1 MGGLTLLSDLID
13 FLILSR
19 QTPTEGP
26 SQSRQQLVIIV
37 LLIAPIWLIA
47 LCLVAGL
54 CMAARVGDQQRCLM
68 REESELDVRGEE
80 TIQAHPASPAARGA
94 AQRVAA

>member
-1 MGGLTLLSDLID
+1 M
-13 FLILSR
+13 
-19 QTPTEGP
+19 
-26 SQSRQQLVIIV
+26 IIV

-54 CMAARVGDQQRCLM
+54 CMAARVGDQQRRLM
-68 REESELDVRGEE
+68 REEPELDVRSEE
-80 TIQAHPASPAARGA
+80 TVQAHPATPAARVT